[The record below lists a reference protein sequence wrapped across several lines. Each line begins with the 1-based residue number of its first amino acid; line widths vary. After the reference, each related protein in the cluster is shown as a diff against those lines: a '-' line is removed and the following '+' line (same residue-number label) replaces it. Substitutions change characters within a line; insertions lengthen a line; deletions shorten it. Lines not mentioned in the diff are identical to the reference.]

1 MLHPSPLGPLMV
13 RYSSPLTT
21 RGNTRDVRKLIH
33 EGQVLELGCL
43 MLAKNRPEV
52 ILDDGKLDDATSNY
66 LVPLRDDFLPI
77 CHSASF
83 YVEPYSSHRFNRQ
96 FGFCQRIPRVLLVDP
111 RSREVSYED
120 ALCYWKRLLFL
131 SSMAQGTLP
140 SRCLTLPQYVSFA
153 YKAWWSKVSVNDL
166 STNIS
171 LLKKSTEVNSS
182 QCKKDEEVGS
192 SRKIQGKKG
201 NAPIDDLDRKAPE
214 FGSII

>member
-1 MLHPSPLGPLMV
+1 
-13 RYSSPLTT
+13 
-21 RGNTRDVRKLIH
+21 
-33 EGQVLELGCL
+33 
-43 MLAKNRPEV
+43 
-52 ILDDGKLDDATSNY
+52 
-66 LVPLRDDFLPI
+66 
-77 CHSASF
+77 
-83 YVEPYSSHRFNRQ
+83 
-96 FGFCQRIPRVLLVDP
+96 
-111 RSREVSYED
+111 
-120 ALCYWKRLLFL
+120 
-131 SSMAQGTLP
+131 
-140 SRCLTLPQYVSFA
+140 VSFA